1 MNDLNSMN
9 TEMLL
14 ELRAHM
20 RGASVKALAAGEFV
34 RADKIDSDLGA
45 VDKVLVSSGVNY

>member
-1 MNDLNSMN
+1 MNDLNNMN
-9 TEMLL
+9 TETLL

-34 RADKIDSDLGA
+34 RAEKIDSDLGA
-45 VDKVLVSSGVNY
+45 INKMLVSRGVNY